1 MGPAAERR
9 LLQLVVAVA
18 CCVPLFVG
26 GSSVLGG
33 PTVLGG
39 VDPPVSRDLDSHF
52 RYVSGIFFALGL
64 AFASTVPRIERA
76 GPRFRLLG
84 LMVVAGGLARGW
96 SWIEVGAPGFGHRL
110 GLAMELG
117 VVPLLVLWQAR
128 VARRCDAPREQM

>member
-9 LLQLVVAVA
+9 LLQLAVAAA
-18 CCVPLFVG
+18 CCVPLLVG

-33 PTVLGG
+33 PAVLGG

-52 RYVSGIFFALGL
+52 RYVSGIFLALGL
-64 AFASTVPRIERA
+64 AFVSTIPRIERA
-76 GPRFRLLG
+76 GSRFRLLG

-96 SWIEVGAPGFGHRL
+96 SWIEVGAPGLGHRL

-117 VVPLLVLWQAR
+117 VVPLLMLWQAR
-128 VARRCDAPREQM
+128 VARRSGAELARM